1 MYDNEIK
8 IFLADLIGLSVSEI
22 SFVRGYGIVE
32 DYFVLIFE
40 NSMVRYRIEVET
52 NFRIVDCSRV
62 LLVFNDLYLDADR
75 REISVKRYRKQ
86 QNIEKTL
93 LSQNLKLVNERLH
106 ESCVI
111 NSAVFQYGD
120 VIIYTDSGINIEI
133 TNDTHL
139 EDATLYRIC
148 KMTKDDTLRKVV
160 MVKNGELCVMD

>member
-1 MYDNEIK
+1 MNDNEIRN
-8 IFLADLIGLSVSEI
+8 FLADLIRLSVSEI
-22 SFVRGYGIVE
+22 FFVRGYGIVE

-62 LLVFNDLYLDADR
+62 LLVFND
-75 REISVKRYRKQ
+75 
-86 QNIEKTL
+86 IEKTL
-93 LSQNLKLVNERLH
+93 LFQNLKLVNERLH
-106 ESCVI
+106 GSSVI
-111 NSAVFQYGD
+111 NSAVFHYGD

-148 KMTKDDTLRKVV
+148 KTTKDGALRKVV
-160 MVKNGELCVMD
+160 MVKNDELCVMD